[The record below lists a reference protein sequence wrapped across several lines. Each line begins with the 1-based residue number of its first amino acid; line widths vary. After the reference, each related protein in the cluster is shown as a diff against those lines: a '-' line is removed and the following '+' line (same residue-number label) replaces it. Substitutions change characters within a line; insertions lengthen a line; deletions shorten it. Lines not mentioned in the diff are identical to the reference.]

1 MTFSRNYR
9 RSLERRVTLAS
20 VEKAQRRLETAEKL
34 QVFRDGESA
43 KLVLKMFNTYISDN
57 DISDLPEFLRQLDAL
72 FVKFKN
78 GNNEPAEE
86 EGEEVEEEETI
97 TEEDIPDP
105 EGEEAPPVT
114 KKVVK
119 KVVKKEVEAPEE
131 PVYDSSLARY
141 IAASLI
147 AG

>member
-34 QVFRDGESA
+34 QVFRDSEAA
-43 KLVLKMFNTYISDN
+43 KVIMKLFSSYVSET
-57 DISDLPEFLRQLDAL
+57 DISDLPAFLQEIDAL
-72 FVKFKN
+72 FVKYRN
-78 GNNEPAEE
+78 GNTAPEEEVEE
-86 EGEEVEEEETI
+86 EGEEEI

-105 EGEEAPPVT
+105 ASSEEPTVT

-119 KVVKKEVEAPEE
+119 KVVKKEVEEPEE

-141 IAASLI
+141 LATAL
-147 AG
+147 AK